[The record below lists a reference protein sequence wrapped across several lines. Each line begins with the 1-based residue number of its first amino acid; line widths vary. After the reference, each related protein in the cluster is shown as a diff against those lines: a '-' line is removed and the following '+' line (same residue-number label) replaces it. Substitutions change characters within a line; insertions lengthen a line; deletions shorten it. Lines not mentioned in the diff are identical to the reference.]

1 MKSALITL
9 AFILVF
15 LGAVYY
21 ATRPPAQATPRE
33 SFKLDVLTIDSCQ
46 YLAFYGERSSVI
58 LHKGNC
64 TNEVHRASH

>member
-1 MKSALITL
+1 MKSTLITL
-9 AFILVF
+9 TILAVF
-15 LGAVYY
+15 FGILYY
-21 ATRPPAQATPRE
+21 VTRPPAQNAPRE

-64 TNEVHRASH
+64 TNEVHKK

>member
-1 MKSALITL
+1 MKSTLITL
-9 AFILVF
+9 AFIIVF

-21 ATRPPAQATPRE
+21 VTRPATSPAPRE

-64 TNEVHRASH
+64 TNEVHKK